1 MVAAGRKPNL
11 GGLGLDAAGIVYSD
25 KGIEVDDRLRT
36 SNRRVFAIGDVAGG
50 AQFTHMAGHHAGI
63 VIRNA
68 LFRMPAKARNR
79 GVPRVTYTDPEIA
92 HAGLS
97 EAEARAAGEA
107 EVRTVTWSFEENDRA
122 RAERETEGL
131 VKAVLGRRGR
141 ILGAGIVGPR
151 AGELIAPWVLGI
163 EQRLKIGAIADMIVP
178 YPTLAEVS
186 KRRRRLL
193 YRGPLQSPDEEDRLL
208 PVTFRLTGGHVMGDR
223 DATLR
228 APEKPGLLRRLAPLG
243 LIGLALALIFV
254 FNLDRFLT
262 FEALRENRALL
273 TGFVADHMILAA
285 LAFTAIYAV
294 ATALSVPGGL
304 ILSIAGGF
312 LFGSI
317 LATGLIVVGA
327 TLGALAIFLAA
338 RSAFGDL
345 LRTRAGTFI
354 TKLDA
359 GFRENAFSYL
369 LVLRLVPLFPLF
381 VVNLVPAFLEV
392 RTGVYTAA
400 TFLGIIPGS
409 FVFALVGAG
418 LDDVLESTE
427 AFSPATALT
436 PEAIGALVGLA
447 ALSLLPLAYK
457 VRLRGGPPCPAP
469 DDFRVSHHLK

>member
-1 MVAAGRKPNL
+1 
-11 GGLGLDAAGIVYSD
+11 
-25 KGIEVDDRLRT
+25 
-36 SNRRVFAIGDVAGG
+36 
-50 AQFTHMAGHHAGI
+50 
-63 VIRNA
+63 
-68 LFRMPAKARNR
+68 
-79 GVPRVTYTDPEIA
+79 
-92 HAGLS
+92 
-97 EAEARAAGEA
+97 
-107 EVRTVTWSFEENDRA
+107 
-122 RAERETEGL
+122 
-131 VKAVLGRRGR
+131 
-141 ILGAGIVGPR
+141 
-151 AGELIAPWVLGI
+151 
-163 EQRLKIGAIADMIVP
+163 
-178 YPTLAEVS
+178 
-186 KRRRRLL
+186 
-193 YRGPLQSPDEEDRLL
+193 
-208 PVTFRLTGGHVMGDR
+208 MGDR
-223 DATLR
+223 DVTLR
-228 APEKPGLLRRLAPLG
+228 TPEKPGLLRRLAPLG

-254 FNLDRFLT
+254 FDLDRFLT

-285 LAFTAIYAV
+285 LAFTAIYAI

-312 LFGSI
+312 LFGTI

-345 LRTRAGTFI
+345 LRARAGPFI

-381 VVNLVPAFLEV
+381 VVNLVPAFLGV

-436 PEAIGALVGLA
+436 PEVIGALVGLA

-457 VRLRGGPPCPAP
+457 HWRNR
-469 DDFRVSHHLK
+469 S